1 MGLVL
6 FAKIIKFLLLHWPSH
21 TQIVFTGLILGAI
34 PTIVRQGEFFPVN
47 RKKTISFSVG
57 ALLMITIL
65 AWDFY
70 TGANTSVLSAD
81 LPTITVGYILQLFA
95 VGFIA
100 SIAIALPGIS
110 GSLILLLMGQYSQ
123 ILSLM
128 NFWIDRLLQG
138 EMVWA
143 PFIALSAFALG
154 ILIGLFFYAVLVAKI
169 MHRHKDALFSFA
181 LGLILFSVIKI
192 WPKTSLSLSHLTL
205 LLVAMTLPL
214 LSTKLGNRRNA

>member
-1 MGLVL
+1 
-6 FAKIIKFLLLHWPSH
+6 
-21 TQIVFTGLILGAI
+21 
-34 PTIVRQGEFFPVN
+34 
-47 RKKTISFSVG
+47 
-57 ALLMITIL
+57 MITIL

-143 PFIALSAFALG
+143 P
-154 ILIGLFFYAVLVAKI
+154 
-169 MHRHKDALFSFA
+169 
-181 LGLILFSVIKI
+181 
-192 WPKTSLSLSHLTL
+192 LSH
-205 LLVAMTLPL
+205 
-214 LSTKLGNRRNA
+214 